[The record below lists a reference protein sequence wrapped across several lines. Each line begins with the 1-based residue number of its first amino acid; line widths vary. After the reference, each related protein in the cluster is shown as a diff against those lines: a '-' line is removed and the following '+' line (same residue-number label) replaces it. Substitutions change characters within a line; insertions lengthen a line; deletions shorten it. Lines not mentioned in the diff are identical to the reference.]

1 MKRKLQ
7 LTTAKMAG
15 PVMAGR
21 RNKTPTHNNYTSNTY
36 TNLLSPNESF
46 HKARGTMQNF
56 SRKTKN
62 TQSTAMVRV
71 NEEVGGSERG
81 RA

>member
-15 PVMAGR
+15 PVMAR

-46 HKARGTMQNF
+46 QKARGTMQNF
-56 SRKTKN
+56 SRKAKN
-62 TQSTAMVRV
+62 TQSTAVVRLT
-71 NEEVGGSERG
+71 EQVGGSERH